1 MYNIYIYII
10 VIYSKVY
17 LQPMECVLYSNVYI
31 FVIVSWLSCLQM
43 QENKKKK
50 QRLLQ
55 DLELIMAKLH
65 IIIDIYTDY
74 DCIFQ

>member
-17 LQPMECVLYSNVYI
+17 LQPMECVLYSNVCI

-43 QENKKKK
+43 QENKK
-50 QRLLQ
+50 
-55 DLELIMAKLH
+55 AK
-65 IIIDIYTDY
+65 DY
-74 DCIFQ
+74 SKI

>member
-1 MYNIYIYII
+1 MYFCDSIMVVMSANARE
-10 VIYSKVY
+10 
-17 LQPMECVLYSNVYI
+17 Q
-31 FVIVSWLSCLQM
+31 
-43 QENKKKK
+43 KKKK

>member
-1 MYNIYIYII
+1 
-10 VIYSKVY
+10 
-17 LQPMECVLYSNVYI
+17 MECVLYSNVCI

>member
-1 MYNIYIYII
+1 MVVMSANARE
-10 VIYSKVY
+10 
-17 LQPMECVLYSNVYI
+17 Q
-31 FVIVSWLSCLQM
+31 
-43 QENKKKK
+43 KKK

>member
-1 MYNIYIYII
+1 MCFIFQCMYFCDSIMVVMSANARE
-10 VIYSKVY
+10 
-17 LQPMECVLYSNVYI
+17 Q
-31 FVIVSWLSCLQM
+31 
-43 QENKKKK
+43 KKK